1 MSAFAIASPPITGL
15 TAGAAPT
22 ANSAAELLKR
32 GKIKETA
39 QKFEASFLSVMMQSM
54 FEGVKTPEPFG
65 GGQGEEMFKSLLTD
79 AMAKEVTKAGGI
91 GVASTV
97 QREMLKMQGLQEVAQ

>member
-1 MSAFAIASPPITGL
+1 MSTFALTSPPITGL
-15 TAGAAPT
+15 TASSPPPAS
-22 ANSAAELLKR
+22 SAAELLKR

-79 AMAKEVTKAGGI
+79 AMAKEVTKAGGV
-91 GVASTV
+91 GVAATV

>member
-1 MSAFAIASPPITGL
+1 MSAFAITSPPITGL
-15 TAGAAPT
+15 TASQGPT
-22 ANSAAELLKR
+22 ASSAAELLKR

-79 AMAKEVTKAGGI
+79 AMAKEVTKSGGI
-91 GVASTV
+91 GVAATV